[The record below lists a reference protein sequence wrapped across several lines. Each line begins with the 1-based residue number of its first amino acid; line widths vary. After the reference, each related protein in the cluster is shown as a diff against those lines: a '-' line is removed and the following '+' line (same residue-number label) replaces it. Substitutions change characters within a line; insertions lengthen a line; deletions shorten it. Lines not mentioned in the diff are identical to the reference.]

1 MSDVAHP
8 LVLVFYETSDMLVFY
23 ETSDICCIDMNERG
37 NSDQILLSEMS
48 LPVIEVL
55 IEKLLPKI
63 GEE

>member
-8 LVLVFYETSDMLVFY
+8 LVLVFYETSDIFY

-63 GEE
+63 REE